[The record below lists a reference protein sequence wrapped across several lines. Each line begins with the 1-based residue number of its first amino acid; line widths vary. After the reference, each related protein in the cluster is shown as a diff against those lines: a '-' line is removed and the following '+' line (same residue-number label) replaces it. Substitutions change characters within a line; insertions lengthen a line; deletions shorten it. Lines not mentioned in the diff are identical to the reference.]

1 MDMDNRDVVNLDMG
15 GGIQYMM
22 YLPNKN
28 TDYIQ
33 KKIYE
38 ELKPYEL
45 TMLKDIISRCKS
57 NDIILDVGSNV
68 GNHTL
73 FFAANNLFVYSFE
86 ANSILFDIM
95 INSIK
100 LNKFENI
107 TKCYNI
113 AVSDSVSKAKFIT
126 FDETNLGGQSLEISN
141 DGDIPTI
148 PLDNVDFHGKVAVIK
163 IDVEG
168 MECNVLN
175 GAKNLIAKDRP
186 LLYVEAI
193 NMDSFKNISYILND
207 LNYVYWDTF
216 NATPTHLFFPKETI
230 CEKDILTNSLN
241 HQIFESYRI
250 KQSLNYSKRHQ
261 NDINKVIDLST
272 KSIKL
277 LEDKIETLEKE
288 KESFLSIQDEKNQ
301 ELVEI
306 KYEKSKLEDKIETLE
321 NDFDKMKTNFIGM
334 KARYQ
339 KELQDKNS
347 VLTKNKTLNNSIEKL
362 KTNFEGMEARNKKLL
377 ETISK
382 KDDEIYRIKNML
394 SFRLGYTLIQSTK
407 SFQGF
412 IKLPFNIYN
421 EYRTYKSYIKSTSK
435 NINYITQNKI
445 DLKNKKNIDHIDDN
459 DIKKIKIAAIMDEF
473 TYNSF
478 KYECDLLQL
487 SFDKWKNE
495 IENFKPDLLFI
506 ESAWKGKNDSWAT
519 KISNCST
526 ELVDLVKWCNTKNIP
541 TMFWSKEDPVHFDTF
556 LNVAKIVDY
565 VFTTD
570 VDCVSHYKNKVGH
583 NRVYLLPF
591 AAQPSIH
598 NPIEKYQ
605 RKDKFNF
612 AGSYYL
618 RYPERQRDFAS
629 LIEAVKDFKQIE
641 IYDRNFDNP
650 HPHYTFPN
658 KYKSMILGKLSF
670 EEIDKAYKGYKFG
683 INMNTIKQSQSMF
696 ARRVFELMASNT
708 VVVSNFSKGV
718 RNFFGDLVI
727 CSDNKDQIIKQISP
741 YCQDEV
747 LYKKLRLLGLRKIM
761 AEHTYA
767 DRLSY
772 ICNKIFD
779 YNKTDTKNK
788 VIMFGIANSYDE
800 FEYIYQ
806 SFYKQSYINK
816 QLCIITKFN
825 KQVKEDNI
833 QIFEDKNKFIEYLVS
848 LSDKQNIFIGCM
860 NPQDYYG
867 INYITDL
874 ILSIKY
880 SNADAFGK
888 GSYYKFESDNIILQN
903 SDIEYKKID
912 ILNCDS
918 SIVRLDA
925 FSKNDLE
932 NLVINNDKTI
942 KLDNMLSIDSFN
954 YCQNAKNA
962 DYELLKQYIE
972 DLNIVD
978 TGVDV
983 LNTANI
989 ISKDQ
994 FQEKRAIVNSSV
1006 RHIDGPTLFSYFDQ
1020 NIFSNIKLTL
1030 SNGRL
1035 LIKSNLSSTQHK
1047 YIYLNKQFSRE
1058 ELNLVTNSHIEFIV
1072 KEKIQGASFV
1082 FEFQDLNG
1090 EKISHSISKISNA
1103 VTLAIPNECKYIR
1116 IGFKMVGKSEV
1127 EIHKL
1132 LLGKVSYYPNSL
1144 IGKSRK
1150 LVLTKQYPS
1159 YDDIYKYGFLHTRVK
1174 AYKENGT
1181 LVDVFRISKEPDIL
1195 YREFEGI
1202 DVSCGDAKFLED
1214 ILKSGQ
1220 YDHVLVHLIDTN
1232 MWSVLEKF
1240 INKIKV
1246 TIWVHG
1252 AEIDTW
1258 QKRAYE
1264 FEHMSQDEIA
1274 RQKKLSDNRV
1284 KFWRNILSKNY
1295 PNLHLVFVSEYF
1307 KNESLE
1313 GIGLSLNSDS
1323 YSIIHNYIDS
1333 KLFGYQKKNS
1343 NLRKKIFSVRPYHS
1357 HKYANDMAAKA
1368 IKILSKKDFFN
1379 DLEFCLVGDGKLFDE
1394 ITKPLRQFSNVKLEK
1409 RFLQQFEIANYHKNY
1424 GVFLVPTRRDS
1435 QGVSRDEAMSSG
1447 LVPITTN
1454 TSAIPEF
1461 VDNNCGILVEPENP
1475 QALAD
1480 AIEYLYYNPDKFVEL
1495 SYNASKRVAVQCS
1508 FENTIMKELGLI
1520 NG

>member
-193 NMDSFKNISYILND
+193 NIDSFKNISYILND
-207 LNYVYWDTF
+207 LNYAYWDTF

-321 NDFDKMKTNFIGM
+321 NDFDKMKTNF
-334 KARYQ
+334 
-339 KELQDKNS
+339 
-347 VLTKNKTLNNSIEKL
+347 
-362 KTNFEGMEARNKKLL
+362 EGIAARNKKLL

-394 SFRLGYTLIQSTK
+394 SFRLGYTIIQSTK

-421 EYRTYKSYIKSTSK
+421 EYRKYKSYIKSTSK

-445 DLKNKKNIDHIDDN
+445 DLKNKKNIDHID

-570 VDCVSHYKNKVGH
+570 VDCVSYYKNKVGH

-618 RYPERQRDFAS
+618 RYPERQRDFES
-629 LIEAVKDFKQIE
+629 LIEAVKEFKSVD

-874 ILSIKY
+874 ILSTKY

-888 GSYYKFESDNIILQN
+888 SSYYKFELDNIVLQN

-918 SIVRLDA
+918 SIARLDA

-954 YCQNAKNA
+954 YCKNAQNA

-983 LNTANI
+983 LNLANI

-994 FQEKRAIVNSSV
+994 FQEKRAIVNSSI

-1035 LIKSNLSSTQHK
+1035 LIKSNLSSTKHK

-1090 EKISHSISKISNA
+1090 DKISHSISKISNA

-1150 LVLTKQYPS
+1150 LILTKQYPS

-1313 GIGLSLNSDS
+1313 GIGLSLNSDL

-1343 NLRKKIFSVRPYHS
+1343 NFRKKIFSVRPYHS

-1394 ITKPLRQFSNVKLEK
+1394 ITEPLRQFSNVKLEK

-1495 SYNASKRVAVQCS
+1495 SYNASQRVAVQCS
-1508 FENTIMKELGLI
+1508 FENTIMKELDII
-1520 NG
+1520 NE

>member
-1 MDMDNRDVVNLDMG
+1 G

-22 YLPNKN
+22 YLPNKDTN
-28 TDYIQ
+28 YIQ

-57 NDIILDVGSNV
+57 NDIIVDVGSNV

-193 NMDSFKNISYILND
+193 NLDSFKNISYILND

-216 NATPTHLFFPKETI
+216 NAMPTHLFLPKETI

-277 LEDKIETLEKE
+277 LEYKIK
-288 KESFLSIQDEKNQ
+288 
-301 ELVEI
+301 
-306 KYEKSKLEDKIETLE
+306 TLE

-421 EYRTYKSYIKSTSK
+421 EYRKYKSYIKSTSK

-445 DLKNKKNIDHIDDN
+445 DLKNKKNIGHID

-670 EEIDKAYKGYKFG
+670 EEIDKAYKGYRFG

-747 LYKKLRLLGLRKIM
+747 LYKKLRLLGFRKIM
-761 AEHTYA
+761 TEHTYA

-772 ICNKIFD
+772 ICNKIFE

-788 VIMFGIANSYDE
+788 VIIFSMANSYDE

-825 KQVKEDNI
+825 KQVKEDNV

-874 ILSIKY
+874 ILSTKY

-918 SIVRLDA
+918 SIARLSV
-925 FSKNDLE
+925 FSKNDLK
-932 NLVINNDKTI
+932 NLIINNDKTI

-954 YCQNAKNA
+954 YCKNAKNV

-983 LNTANI
+983 LNIANI

-1006 RHIDGPTLFSYFDQ
+1006 RHIDGSTLFSYFDQ

-1035 LIKSNLSSTQHK
+1035 LIKSNLLSTQHK

-1090 EKISHSISKISNA
+1090 EKISHSMSKISNA

-1116 IGFKMVGKSEV
+1116 IGFKMVAKSEV

-1181 LVDVFRISKEPDIL
+1181 LVDVFRISNEPDIL

-1202 DVSCGDAKFLED
+1202 DVSCGDSKFLED

-1240 INKIKV
+1240 IDKIKV

-1295 PNLHLVFVSEYF
+1295 PNLYLVFVSEYF

-1313 GIGLSLNSDS
+1313 GISLSLNSDS

-1333 KLFGYQKKNS
+1333 KLFRYQKKNS
-1343 NLRKKIFSVRPYHS
+1343 NFRKKIFSVRPYHS
-1357 HKYANDMAAKA
+1357 RTYANDMAAEA

-1394 ITKPLRQFSNVKLEK
+1394 ITEPLRQFSNVKLEK
-1409 RFLQQFEIANYHKNY
+1409 R
-1424 GVFLVPTRRDS
+1424 
-1435 QGVSRDEAMSSG
+1435 
-1447 LVPITTN
+1447 
-1454 TSAIPEF
+1454 
-1461 VDNNCGILVEPENP
+1461 
-1475 QALAD
+1475 
-1480 AIEYLYYNPDKFVEL
+1480 
-1495 SYNASKRVAVQCS
+1495 
-1508 FENTIMKELGLI
+1508 
-1520 NG
+1520 

>member
-113 AVSDSVSKAKFIT
+113 AVSDSVSKAKFVT

-141 DGDIPTI
+141 DGDISTI

-288 KESFLSIQDEKNQ
+288 KESFLSIRDEKNQ

-306 KYEKSKLEDKIETLE
+306 KYEKSKLEDKIEALE
-321 NDFDKMKTNFIGM
+321 NDFDKMKTNF
-334 KARYQ
+334 
-339 KELQDKNS
+339 
-347 VLTKNKTLNNSIEKL
+347 
-362 KTNFEGMEARNKKLL
+362 EGIAARNKKLL

-382 KDDEIYRIKNML
+382 KDDEIYRTKNML

-421 EYRTYKSYIKSTSK
+421 EYRKYKSYIKSTSK

-445 DLKNKKNIDHIDDN
+445 DLKNKKNIDHID

-618 RYPERQRDFAS
+618 RYPERQRDFES
-629 LIEAVKDFKQIE
+629 LIEAVKEFKSVE

-772 ICNKIFD
+772 ICNKIFE

-800 FEYIYQ
+800 FKYIYQ

-816 QLCIITKFN
+816 QLCIIAKFN

-888 GSYYKFESDNIILQN
+888 GSYYKFESDNVVLQN
-903 SDIEYKKID
+903 SNMEYKKID

-918 SIVRLDA
+918 SIARLDA

-954 YCQNAKNA
+954 YCKNAQNA

-983 LNTANI
+983 LNLANI

-994 FQEKRAIVNSSV
+994 FQEKRAIVNSSI

-1035 LIKSNLSSTQHK
+1035 LIKSNLSSTKHK

-1090 EKISHSISKISNA
+1090 EKIFHSISKISNA

-1313 GIGLSLNSDS
+1313 GIGLSLNSDL

-1343 NLRKKIFSVRPYHS
+1343 NFRKKIFSVRPYHS

-1394 ITKPLRQFSNVKLEK
+1394 ITEPLRQFSNVKLEK

-1495 SYNASKRVAVQCS
+1495 SYNASKRVTLQCS
-1508 FENTIMKELGLI
+1508 FENTIMKELDII

>member
-1 MDMDNRDVVNLDMG
+1 MDIDNRDVVNLDM

-113 AVSDSVSKAKFIT
+113 AVSDSVSKAKFVT

-141 DGDIPTI
+141 DGDISTI

-186 LLYVEAI
+186 LLYVEAMNI
-193 NMDSFKNISYILND
+193 DSFKNISYILND

-216 NATPTHLFFPKETI
+216 NATPTHLFFHKETI

-288 KESFLSIQDEKNQ
+288 KESFLSIQDKKNQ

-306 KYEKSKLEDKIETLE
+306 KYEKSKLEDKIETIE
-321 NDFDKMKTNFIGM
+321 NDFDKMKTNF
-334 KARYQ
+334 
-339 KELQDKNS
+339 
-347 VLTKNKTLNNSIEKL
+347 
-362 KTNFEGMEARNKKLL
+362 EGIAARNKKLL
-377 ETISK
+377 ETISR
-382 KDDEIYRIKNML
+382 KDDEIYRTKNML

-421 EYRTYKSYIKSTSK
+421 EYRKYKSYIKSTSK

-445 DLKNKKNIDHIDDN
+445 DLKNKKNIDHID

-570 VDCVSHYKNKVGH
+570 VDCVSYYKNKVGH

-718 RNFFGDLVI
+718 RNFFGDLVV

-772 ICNKIFD
+772 ICNKIFE

-825 KQVKEDNI
+825 KQAKEDNV

-918 SIVRLDA
+918 SIARLDA

-954 YCQNAKNA
+954 YCKNAKNA

-978 TGVDV
+978 IGVDV
-983 LNTANI
+983 LNIANI

-1006 RHIDGPTLFSYFDQ
+1006 KHIDGPTLFSYFDQ

-1116 IGFKMVGKSEV
+1116 IGFKMVAKSEV

-1144 IGKSRK
+1144 IGKSKK

-1220 YDHVLVHLIDTN
+1220 YDHILVHLIDTN

-1240 INKIKV
+1240 IDKIKV

-1343 NLRKKIFSVRPYHS
+1343 NFRKKIFSVRPYHS

-1394 ITKPLRQFSNVKLEK
+1394 ITEPLQQFSNVKLEK

-1495 SYNASKRVAVQCS
+1495 SYNASQRVAVQCS
-1508 FENTIMKELGLI
+1508 FENTIMKELDII